1 VLEHLQALALDHRSL
16 EFQVIVE
23 MEEIGVQMEA
33 AEPQPVLQ
41 DQHHLVQVLEDLV
54 ELLVMQFQIPQV

>member
-16 EFQVIVE
+16 EFQVMVE

-41 DQHHLVQVLEDLV
+41 DQHQLLQVLEHLAV
-54 ELLVMQFQIPQV
+54 FLVMQFQILQV

>member
-1 VLEHLQALALDHRSL
+1 M
-16 EFQVIVE
+16 VE

-41 DQHHLVQVLEDLV
+41 DQHQLLQVLEDLV

>member
-1 VLEHLQALALDHRSL
+1 LQQLVLEHPSL
-16 EFQVIVE
+16 EIQVMVE

-33 AEPQPVLQ
+33 AEPQALVLL
-41 DQHHLVQVLEDLV
+41 DQTVLEELV